1 MWGFGF
7 RWRSDTVKTDSTAND
22 SDQTKMRLGEK
33 KKIRG
38 ATPEQEKRDAKKLS
52 VAAHLTGRL
61 AARLGGV
68 K

>member
-1 MWGFGF
+1 
-7 RWRSDTVKTDSTAND
+7 
-22 SDQTKMRLGEK
+22 MRLGEK
-33 KKIRG
+33 KKIWG

-61 AARLGGV
+61 AARLGVV

>member
-1 MWGFGF
+1 
-7 RWRSDTVKTDSTAND
+7 
-22 SDQTKMRLGEK
+22 MRLREE

-38 ATPEQEKRDAKKLS
+38 ATPEREERDAKKLS

-61 AARLGGV
+61 AARLGRV

>member
-1 MWGFGF
+1 
-7 RWRSDTVKTDSTAND
+7 
-22 SDQTKMRLGEK
+22 MRLGEK

-61 AARLGGV
+61 AVSLGGV